1 MIQIVQGTFGYW
13 NGTSVVPKTSK
24 DGPLELEP
32 TLEQRL
38 VEKGVAVYVNAE
50 PQAPAA
56 PPAPTGAEDSGNSD
70 PANSVQGEPTGADDG
85 LPEYNADMKLD
96 ELKEIAAAYDVDASK
111 MRSKAE
117 VVAAIDAA
125 KAALQEE
132 TGDDEAPPVVT
143 PVAPVV

>member
-32 TLEQRL
+32 ALEQRL
-38 VEKGVAVYVNAE
+38 VEKGVAVYVNAA

-56 PPAPTGAEDSGNSD
+56 PPVPTSDEDPGDPNPASSGQED
-70 PANSVQGEPTGADDG
+70 PAGGDDG
-85 LPEYNADMKLD
+85 LPAYDLSMKLD

-111 MRSKAE
+111 MRSKAD
-117 VVAAIDAA
+117 VVAAIDAVKSQLGEA
-125 KAALQEE
+125 PED
-132 TGDDEAPPVVT
+132 GDAPPVVD
-143 PVAPVV
+143 PAAAVV

>member
-96 ELKEIAAAYDVDASK
+96 ELKELAAA
-111 MRSKAE
+111 
-117 VVAAIDAA
+117 
-125 KAALQEE
+125 
-132 TGDDEAPPVVT
+132 
-143 PVAPVV
+143 

>member
-32 TLEQRL
+32 ALEQRL

-56 PPAPTGAEDSGNSD
+56 PPAPTGRED
-70 PANSVQGEPTGADDG
+70 PASSGQREPTGADDG
-85 LPEYNADMKLD
+85 LPAYSADMKLD
-96 ELKEIAAAYDVDASK
+96 ELKEIAVAYGVDASK
-111 MRSKAE
+111 MRSKAD

-132 TGDDEAPPVVT
+132 AEDDDAPPVVT
-143 PVAPVV
+143 PAAPVV